1 MVPRLYDMAHVS
13 SKNSNPGSGKNYAVT
28 DPASLP
34 AAFTADFNSVVTISG
49 ATSVGPQM
57 EFHGSAK
64 ISIQVFLAVAGAGL
78 SKVTATL
85 YASNIGGTHASVWS
99 SLGTKDTGATAGSVF
114 IDLPADAVK
123 RHKFYRV
130 DLTSVDGASTCYVV
144 GFGYA
149 ES

>member
-1 MVPRLYDMAHVS
+1 MVPRIYDLAHVA
-13 SKNSNPGSGKNYAVT
+13 SKNSNVGSGKNYAVT
-28 DPASLP
+28 NPAALP

-85 YASNIGGTHASVWS
+85 YASNIGGTSAAVWS

-130 DLTSVDGASTCYVV
+130 DLTSVDGTSTCYVV